1 MNETE
6 KEIKQLQKRLS
17 ELADKSFN
25 QNMYTFTGFLGLSD
39 QAVFCDM
46 EKELAYAGAQLFG
59 GNPDCERKMLRFGK
73 EENLGYVEKFPITL
87 LIVRPL
93 LQKFADQLS
102 HRDFL
107 GAIMNLGIE
116 RSTVGDILIRNNTGY
131 VYCQSKVADYLIENL
146 DKIKHT
152 NVTCAVAREEDV
164 PKPPEPVSMEITV
177 SSVRIDG
184 VISKIYNLSRT
195 QSLEL
200 FRAGKIYLN
209 GRLCENNSCYLK
221 ENDAITVRGF
231 GKFIYQGTK
240 RETRKGK
247 LSVGILI
254 FGRNL

>member
-1 MNETE
+1 MLEAR
-6 KEIKQLQKRLS
+6 IRD
-17 ELADKSFN
+17 LARRSYN
-25 QNMYTFTGFLGLSD
+25 QNIYTYTNFLN
-39 QAVFCDM
+39 AADM
-46 EKELAYAGAQLFG
+46 EVFYNMRNELSGIPYEIFG
-59 GNPDCERKMLRFGK
+59 GLPNSERVMVGFGS
-73 EENLGYVEKFPITL
+73 EEMLGYPGHFPISVIKVQP
-87 LIVRPL
+87 LID
-93 LQKFADQLS
+93 KFSDELS